1 MKDFKIGDIV
11 KWSSDYDMI
20 IGTVVNIDKDKIH
33 CKDKNSLFWH
43 SCNID
48 YIDIVKSKFQI
59 YDCIKYNEEIYLVL
73 DIKLNF
79 KNDFEYEFKKIHS
92 DSYCHF
98 TENYINRSNK
108 FEKCGEKNGFTFTL
122 GKTLTAT
129 TYEPYTY
136 LETTAKVK
144 GNWEE
149 NKMDCKELL
158 KKWLEL
164 NNEKIKEE
172 TAKKRKELI
181 ETDEIVTEGNKI
193 IDTIQSLTNNLKEKY
208 NKPNAEF
215 QLVFTNKE
223 NLISEETQEKINS
236 LEKESSEQLK
246 LNTRI
251 ANEVSSATSICE
263 NEESLRKVLKTYEI
277 IDKNGKINVK

>member
-1 MKDFKIGDIV
+1 MEDFKIGDIV
-11 KWSSDYDMI
+11 KWSFDYDMI

-33 CKDKNSLFWH
+33 CKDENSLFWH
-43 SCNID
+43 YCNIE

-59 YDCIKYNEEIYLVL
+59 DDYIKYNGEIYLVL
-73 DIKLNF
+73 DIKLNS
-79 KNDFEYEFKKIHS
+79 KNDFEYKFKKIHS
-92 DSYCHF
+92 DSYCYF
-98 TENYINRSNK
+98 TEDYINRSNK
-108 FEKCGEKNGFTFTL
+108 FKKCGEKNGFTVTL
-122 GKTLTAT
+122 GKTLTST
-129 TYEPYTY
+129 TYEPYTC
-136 LETTAKVK
+136 LETTTKVK

-223 NLISEETQEKINS
+223 NLISEETQEAINS